1 MLSPMRLLVLMYHR
15 ARAGRF
21 GNAPE
26 MLDAHFAAIA
36 SRHVNVLPGE
46 TLAPDALNVCLSFD
60 DATFDF
66 HAIVWPLLKKHGLRA
81 LLAVPVGVVRDHVSP
96 SASARVVI
104 EPEHAF
110 INPDL
115 GAFCTWPELAELAA
129 SGHVAFAAHG
139 FTHRRLD
146 DPAADLNHEVKDPKA
161 LLVERLRQP
170 ITSFVFPFGRTSP
183 RALEVANQNYRHTF
197 RIGSASNPSW
207 TARALYRVDADMM
220 ATPTALFAPARLAAY
235 RARYFWNRLRRR

>member
-1 MLSPMRLLVLMYHR
+1 MRLLVLMYHR

-21 GNAPE
+21 GNAPA
-26 MLDAHFAAIA
+26 MLDA
-36 SRHVNVLPGE
+36 NVLPGE
-46 TLAPDALNVCLSFD
+46 PLAPGALNVCLSFD

-81 LLAVPVGVVRDHVSP
+81 LLAVPPGLVREGVAAPPAERL
-96 SASARVVI
+96 AI
-104 EPEHAF
+104 EPELGFAE
-110 INPDL
+110 PER

-146 DPAADLNHEVKDPKA
+146 EPAINLDLEVRESKT
-161 LLVERLRQP
+161 LLAARLGQP
-170 ITSFVFPFGRTSP
+170 IESFVFPFGRTS
-183 RALEVANQNYRHTF
+183 RSALDAANQNYRHTF
-197 RIGSASNPSW
+197 RIGSASNRGWHAS
-207 TARALYRVDADMM
+207 ALYRVDADRM

-235 RARYFWNRLRRR
+235 RARYFWNRLRGR